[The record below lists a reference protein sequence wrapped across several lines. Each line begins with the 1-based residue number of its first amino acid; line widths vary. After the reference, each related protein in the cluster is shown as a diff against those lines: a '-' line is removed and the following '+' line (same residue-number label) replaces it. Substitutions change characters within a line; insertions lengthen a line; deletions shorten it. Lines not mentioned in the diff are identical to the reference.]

1 MSASSP
7 NSVFLNKAGNQIY
20 FKPTELISWDDFQ
33 RLQAL
38 LRQYPSFLAHRDD
51 EILKNMILRCSE
63 DDYESLTLQT
73 SSWMKISRV
82 LMANH
87 GTRRIGLKLIK
98 KIYTT
103 RVQTKRKELEDIVE
117 TLKKFDDLPNYQFLL
132 SEKGLTTSQHS
143 GPASDGDIARPARR
157 PRYKDL
163 FVSYESRLVARS
175 IVYGHGYDQRQKKEA
190 KIMILKKVALGQI
203 NLSDSNVNRE
213 CRALLNKNLG
223 LFARKETQSL
233 KILNEMVTYQN
244 TTLRMS
250 ALILKHS
257 AFSRQEKES
266 AKVEILKALF
276 SNQIAQDEKEAALR
290 LLDIRLDKVFHRGMN
305 GSFAWTCS
313 RTCFEAFSKMQAESD
328 PGRDG
333 ANTINQQAVQA
344 AKSVSKNLFLV
355 LCDKAKVKCPEAQLR
370 QLGLS

>member
-7 NSVFLNKAGNQIY
+7 NSVFFNKAGNQIY
-20 FKPTELISWDDFQ
+20 FKPTELILWADFQ
-33 RLQAL
+33 KLQAL

-73 SSWMKISRV
+73 ISWMQISRI
-82 LMANH
+82 LIANNE
-87 GTRRIGLKLIK
+87 TSEIGKNLRQNLAKTSKATQPFLRETVKSLIPLD
-98 KIYTT
+98 
-103 RVQTKRKELEDIVE
+103 QNL
-117 TLKKFDDLPNYQFLL
+117 LPSADPL
-132 SEKGLTTSQHS
+132 S
-143 GPASDGDIARPARR
+143 
-157 PRYKDL
+157 
-163 FVSYESRLVARS
+163 VAAS

-190 KIMILKKVALGQI
+190 KIMILKKVALGEI
-203 NLSDSNVNRE
+203 NLGDRNTE
-213 CRALLNKNLG
+213 TACKALLNKNLG
-223 LFARKETQSL
+223 LFARKKTQSL
-233 KILNEMVTYQN
+233 NTLEMVQAYQN

-276 SNQIAQDEKEAALR
+276 SHEITDPVEKQRALE
-290 LLDIRLDKVFHRGMN
+290 LLDIRLDTVFHRGMN

-313 RTCFEAFSKMQAESD
+313 RACFEAFSKMKTESD
-328 PGRDG
+328 LQRQGHG
-333 ANTINQQAVQA
+333 SNFNQQAVQE

-355 LCDKAKVKCPEAQLR
+355 LCDKAKVKCSDDQLT
-370 QLGLS
+370 QWGLS